1 VVTPARTVYR
11 FGPFEADTSSGEL
24 RKQGKRVR
32 LQEQPFRLL
41 TILIE
46 HAGEVV
52 SKAEIQKH
60 IWNENTFVDFDSSLR
75 VAVAKLREALGD
87 DAGNPHFIEPIP
99 KRGYRFLGQVALP
112 ANPLDRES
120 GAQPPLAAIAPAN
133 RATKSSRW
141 VLAGGLV
148 LLVAA
153 AVAAYIFV
161 LKPKKVLSERDM
173 VVLADFDNKTGDT
186 VFDDT
191 LRQGLAVQLEQSPF
205 LSLVSDD
212 RIQQII
218 QMMGRSPETRVTP
231 SIAHEICERT
241 GGAAALNGSIA
252 QIGSQYLLT
261 LKAVN
266 CLNGEFL
273 ASAEAQASDKNHVL
287 EALGKTA
294 SEIRKKL
301 GESLSTVQKLD
312 TPIEQATTPSLVA
325 FKAFTDGQKVLAQ
338 SGEAAAIPFFKHAVE
353 LDQGF
358 ALAYAYLGVMH
369 TTIGEP
375 GIGAAYTR
383 RAFGLRQRTSEPEN
397 YFISATYFKEV
408 TGNLKTAEQTCTLW
422 GHAYPRSEKPHV
434 YLAGAIFP
442 QIGRYEKAIEE
453 GKVAVLLNP
462 DSPIPYAFLMF
473 GYIGSNRF
481 DDAKAV
487 YRQAL
492 ERKLDSPFF
501 HEGLYQIA
509 FVQNDAAQ
517 MARQVAWSESSP
529 GAGDTLLMLK
539 AETAAYTGRLQQA
552 REMSQQASDSAERAG
567 ESEAAAGYIAQSAL
581 REALFGNAAEA
592 RTRAKS
598 AIKHSSGRDAQYGSA
613 LTLAF
618 AGEDAQVRS
627 IVDDLSRRFPVD
639 TIVQYNYLPTLRGI
653 LVLNQG
659 KTADSVDRLEV
670 ARPYELG
677 GTTGSSYGWN
687 ALYPAF
693 VRGQVYLKAHK
704 GDEAA
709 AEFQKI
715 LDHRGVVVNEP
726 IGALAHLGLARAY
739 VLQGDNP
746 KAKAAYQDFLTLW
759 KDADLDIPVLQKAR
773 AEYAKLQ

>member
-1 VVTPARTVYR
+1 VGTPARTVYR

-24 RKQGKRVR
+24 LKQGKRVR

-41 TILIE
+41 IILIE

-52 SKAEIQKH
+52 SKAEIQKQ
-60 IWNENTFVDFDSSLR
+60 IWDENTFVDFDSSLR

-87 DAGNPHFIEPIP
+87 DAGNPHYIESIP
-99 KRGYRFLGQVALP
+99 KCGYRFLGQVALP
-112 ANPLDRES
+112 LNPLDRES
-120 GAQPPLAAIAPAN
+120 AAQPPLVAIAPAS
-133 RATKSSRW
+133 RTTTSSRW

-153 AVAAYIFV
+153 AVAADIFV
-161 LKPKKVLSERDM
+161 LKSKRVLTERDM

-186 VFDDT
+186 VFDGT

-205 LSLVSDD
+205 LSLVPDD
-212 RIQQII
+212 RIQQIV
-218 QMMGRSPETRVTP
+218 QMMGRPAETRLTP
-231 SIAHEICERT
+231 SIAREICERT
-241 GGAAALNGSIA
+241 GSAAALNGSIA

-266 CLNGEFL
+266 CLNGESL

-301 GESLSTVQKLD
+301 GESLSTIQKLD
-312 TPIEQATTPSLVA
+312 TPIEQATTPSLEA

-338 SGEAAAIPFFKHAVE
+338 SGDAAAIPFFKHAVE
-353 LDQGF
+353 LDRDF
-358 ALAYAYLGVMH
+358 ALAYAYLGIMH

-383 RAFGLRQRTSEPEN
+383 KAFGLRQRTSEPEN

-408 TGNLKTAEQTCTLW
+408 TGNLKSAEQTCALW
-422 GHAYPRSEKPHV
+422 GYAYPRSEKPHA
-434 YLAGAIFP
+434 YLSGAIFP
-442 QIGRYEKAIEE
+442 QLGQYEKAIEE
-453 GKVAVLLNP
+453 GNAAVRLNP
-462 DSPIPYAFLMF
+462 DSPIPYAFLTF

-509 FVQNDAAQ
+509 FVQNDAAE
-517 MARQVAWSESSP
+517 MARQVAWSESNP

-539 AETAAYTGRLQQA
+539 AETAGYTGRLQQA

-581 REALFGNAAEA
+581 REALFGNAAQA
-592 RTRAKS
+592 RTRARM
-598 AIKHSSGRDAQYGSA
+598 AIKRSSGRDVQYGAA

-627 IVDDLSRRFPVD
+627 IVDDLSRRFPED
-639 TIVQYNYLPTLRGI
+639 TIVQHNYLPTLRGI
-653 LVLNQG
+653 LALNQG
-659 KTADSVDRLEV
+659 KTADAVDRLV
-670 ARPYELG
+670 AARPYELG

-693 VRGQVYLKAHK
+693 VRGQAYLRARK
-704 GDEAA
+704 GVEAA

-739 VLQGDNP
+739 ALQGE
-746 KAKAAYQDFLTLW
+746 KTKVLVAYQDLLALW
-759 KDADLDIPVLQKAR
+759 KAADPDIPIIRQAQT
-773 AEYAKLQ
+773 EYERLR

>member
-1 VVTPARTVYR
+1 VETPARTVYR
-11 FGPFEADTSSGEL
+11 FGPFEVDTSSGEL
-24 RKQGKRVR
+24 LIQGKRVR
-32 LQEQPFRLL
+32 LQEQPFQLL
-41 TILIE
+41 IILIE

-52 SKAEIQKH
+52 SKAEIQRR
-60 IWNENTFVDFDSSLR
+60 IWDGNTFVDFDSSLR
-75 VAVAKLREALGD
+75 VAVGKLREALGD
-87 DAGNPHFIEPIP
+87 DAGSPHYIESIP
-99 KRGYRFLGQVALP
+99 KRGYRFLGQVAIP
-112 ANPLDRES
+112 VKPPDRETA
-120 GAQPPLAAIAPAN
+120 AQPPLVAIAPASGT
-133 RATKSSRW
+133 TKSPRW

-153 AVAAYIFV
+153 VVAAYIFV
-161 LKPKKVLSERDM
+161 LKPKKVLTERDM
-173 VVLADFDNKTGDT
+173 VVLADFDNKTRDT

-218 QMMGRSPETRVTP
+218 QMMGRPADTRLTP
-231 SIAHEICERT
+231 SIAREICERT
-241 GGAAALNGSIA
+241 GSAAALNGSIA

-266 CLNGEFL
+266 CLSGDSL

-338 SGEAAAIPFFKHAVE
+338 TGEAAAIPFFKHAVE
-353 LDQGF
+353 LDQDF
-358 ALAYAYLGVMH
+358 ALAYAYLGITH

-383 RAFGLRQRTSEPEN
+383 KAFGLRQRTSEPEN

-434 YLAGAIFP
+434 YLSGAIFP
-442 QIGRYEKAIEE
+442 QIGLYEKAIEE
-453 GKVAVLLNP
+453 GKVAVGLNP
-462 DSPIPYAFLMF
+462 DSPVPYAFLMF
-473 GYIGSNRF
+473 GYTGSNRF

-509 FVQNDAAQ
+509 FVQNDAAE
-517 MARQVAWSESSP
+517 MARQVAWSESNP

-539 AETAAYTGRLQQA
+539 AETAAYTGHLQQA

-581 REALFGNAAEA
+581 REALFGNTAEA
-592 RTRAKS
+592 RTRTRVATKR
-598 AIKHSSGRDAQYGSA
+598 SSGRDVQYGAA

-618 AGEDAQVRS
+618 AGEDAQVRF
-627 IVDDLSRRFPVD
+627 IVDELSRRFPED
-639 TIVQYNYLPTLRGI
+639 TIVQYSYLPTLRGI
-653 LVLNQG
+653 LALNQG
-659 KTADSVDRLEV
+659 KTADAVDRLEV

-693 VRGQVYLKAHK
+693 VRGEVYLRARK
-704 GDEAA
+704 GEEAA

-715 LDHRGVVVNEP
+715 LEHRGVVVNEP
-726 IGALAHLGLARAY
+726 IGALAHLGLARAHA
-739 VLQGDNP
+739 LQGDE
-746 KAKAAYQDFLTLW
+746 ARARAEYQEFMTLW
-759 KDADLDIPVLQKAR
+759 KDSDPGIPVLKRAK
-773 AEYAKLQ
+773 AEYEKLQ

>member
-1 VVTPARTVYR
+1 VKTPARTVYR

-24 RKQGKRVR
+24 LKQGKRIR

-41 TILIE
+41 IILIE

-52 SKAEIQKH
+52 SKVEIQRQ

-87 DAGNPHFIEPIP
+87 DAGNPNYIESIP
-99 KRGYRFLGQVALP
+99 KRGYRFLRQIPLP
-112 ANPLDRES
+112 VNPPDRES
-120 GAQPPLAAIAPAN
+120 AAQLPLVAIAPAS
-133 RATKSSRW
+133 RTTKSSR
-141 VLAGGLV
+141 VILAGGL
-148 LLVAA
+148 LLLIAA
-153 AVAAYIFV
+153 AVTAYVFV
-161 LKPKKVLSERDM
+161 SRPKKLITERDM
-173 VVLADFDNKTGDT
+173 AVLGDFDNKTGDA

-212 RIQQII
+212 RIQQIV
-218 QMMGRSPETRVTP
+218 QMMGRPAQTRLTP
-231 SIAHEICERT
+231 SIAREICERT
-241 GGAAALNGSIA
+241 GSAAVLNGSIA

-266 CLNGEFL
+266 CLNGESL
-273 ASAEAQASDKNHVL
+273 ASAEAQATDKNHVL

-294 SEIRKKL
+294 SDTRKQL

-312 TPIEQATTPSLVA
+312 TPIEQATTPSLEA
-325 FKAFTDGQKVLAQ
+325 FKAFTDGQKILAQ
-338 SGEAAAIPFFKHAVE
+338 SGEAGAIPFFKHAVE

-358 ALAYAYLGVMH
+358 ALAYAYLGIMH

-383 RAFGLRQRTSEPEN
+383 KAFGLKQRTSEPEN

-408 TGNLKTAEQTCTLW
+408 TGNLKSAEQTCTLW
-422 GHAYPRSEKPHV
+422 GHAYPRSAKPHT
-434 YLAGAIFP
+434 YLSGAIFP
-442 QIGRYEKAIEE
+442 QLGQYEKAIEE
-453 GKVAVLLNP
+453 GKAAVRLDP
-462 DSPIPYAFLMF
+462 DSPIPYAFLTF

-481 DDAKAV
+481 DDAEAV

-509 FVQNDAAQ
+509 FVQNDAAE
-517 MARQVAWSESSP
+517 MARQVAWSESNP

-539 AETAAYTGRLQQA
+539 AESAAYAGLLQQA
-552 REMSQQASDSAERAG
+552 RETSRQASDSAERAG

-581 REALFGNAAEA
+581 REALFGNAAQA
-592 RTRAKS
+592 RARARV
-598 AIKHSSGRDAQYGSA
+598 AIKHSSGRDARYGAA
-613 LTLAF
+613 LALAF

-627 IVDDLSRRFPVD
+627 IVDDLSKRFPED
-639 TIVQYNYLPTLRGI
+639 TIVQSNYLPTLRGI
-653 LVLNQG
+653 LALNQG
-659 KTADSVDRLEV
+659 KTAEAVDQLEV

-677 GTTGSSYGWN
+677 GTTGSSYVWN

-693 VRGQVYLKAHK
+693 VRGQAYLKARK
-704 GDEAA
+704 GVEAA

-739 VLQGDNP
+739 ALLGE
-746 KAKAAYQDFLTLW
+746 KTKLLIAYEDFLALE
-759 KDADLDIPVLQKAR
+759 KASDPDIPVIRQAKT
-773 AEYAKLQ
+773 EYEKLL

>member
-1 VVTPARTVYR
+1 VETPTRTVYR

-24 RKQGKRVR
+24 LKQGRRIR

-41 TILIE
+41 IILIE

-52 SKAEIQKH
+52 SKAEIQKR
-60 IWNENTFVDFDSSLR
+60 IWDGSTFVDFDSSLR

-87 DAGNPHFIEPIP
+87 DAGNPHYIESIP
-99 KRGYRFLGQVALP
+99 KRGYRFLGQVAFP
-112 ANPLDRES
+112 VDPPDRES
-120 GAQPPLAAIAPAN
+120 AGPLPLAAIAPASGTT
-133 RATKSSRW
+133 RSSRW
-141 VLAGGLV
+141 ILAGGLLLFV
-148 LLVAA
+148 LA
-153 AVAAYIFV
+153 AVAACVFV
-161 LKPKKVLSERDM
+161 LKPKKVITERDI
-173 VVLADFDNKTGDT
+173 VVLADFDNKTGDA

-205 LSLVSDD
+205 LSFVSDD
-212 RIQQII
+212 RIQQIV
-218 QMMGRSPETRVTP
+218 QMMGRPAQTRLTP
-231 SIAHEICERT
+231 PIAREICERA
-241 GGAAALNGSIA
+241 GGAAVLNGSIA

-266 CLNGEFL
+266 CLNGESL

-287 EALGKTA
+287 EALGKMT

-312 TPIEQATTPSLVA
+312 TPIEQATTPSLDA

-353 LDQGF
+353 LDHDF
-358 ALAYAYLGVMH
+358 ALAYAYLGIMH

-375 GIGAAYTR
+375 SIGAAYTR
-383 RAFGLRQRTSEPEN
+383 KAFGLRQRTSEPEN

-434 YLAGAIFP
+434 YLSGAIFP
-442 QIGRYEKAIEE
+442 QIGLYEKAIEE
-453 GKVAVLLNP
+453 GRVAVGLNP
-462 DSPIPYAFLMF
+462 DSPIPYGFLMF

-501 HEGLYQIA
+501 HQGLYQIA
-509 FVQNDAAQ
+509 FVQNDAAEMEHQ
-517 MARQVAWSESSP
+517 AAWSESNP

-539 AETAAYTGRLQQA
+539 AESAAYTGRLQQA
-552 REMSQQASDSAERAG
+552 REMSQQASDSVERAG
-567 ESEAAAGYIAQSAL
+567 ENETDAGYIAQSAL

-592 RTRAKS
+592 RTRARM
-598 AIKHSSGRDAQYGSA
+598 AIKRSSGRDVQYGAA

-618 AGEDAQVRS
+618 SGEDAQVRS
-627 IVDDLSRRFPVD
+627 IVDDLSRRFPED
-639 TIVQYNYLPTLRGI
+639 TIVQYNYLPTLHGI
-653 LVLNQG
+653 LALNQG
-659 KTADSVDRLEV
+659 KTAEAVDRLEV

-693 VRGQVYLKAHK
+693 VRGQAYLRARK
-704 GDEAA
+704 GVEAA

-726 IGALAHLGLARAY
+726 IGALAYLGLARAY
-739 VLQGDNP
+739 ALQSEKTKLLIAYEDFL
-746 KAKAAYQDFLTLW
+746 ALWKAADP
-759 KDADLDIPVLQKAR
+759 DIPVIRQAK
-773 AEYAKLQ
+773 AEYEKLR

>member
-1 VVTPARTVYR
+1 VETPARTVYR

-24 RKQGKRVR
+24 LKQGKRVR

-41 TILIE
+41 IILIE
-46 HAGEVV
+46 HAGEVI
-52 SKAEIQKH
+52 SKAEIQKQ
-60 IWNENTFVDFDSSLR
+60 IWDDSTFVDFDSGLR

-87 DAGNPHFIEPIP
+87 DAGSPHYIESIP
-99 KRGYRFLGQVALP
+99 KRGYRFLGQVAIP
-112 ANPLDRES
+112 VKPPDCETA
-120 GAQPPLAAIAPAN
+120 AQPTLGAIAPASG
-133 RATKSSRW
+133 ATKSPRW

-148 LLVAA
+148 LFVAA
-153 AVAAYIFV
+153 GVAAYIFV
-161 LKPKKVLSERDM
+161 LKPKKELTERDM

-218 QMMGRSPETRVTP
+218 RMMGRPPETRLTP
-231 SIAHEICERT
+231 SIAREICERT

-266 CLNGEFL
+266 CLNGESL
-273 ASAEAQASDKNHVL
+273 TSAEAQASDKNHVL
-287 EALGKTA
+287 ETLGKTA

-301 GESLSTVQKLD
+301 GESLSTVHKLD
-312 TPIEQATTPSLVA
+312 TPIEQATTPSLEA
-325 FKAFTDGQKVLAQ
+325 FKVFTDGQKVLAQ

-358 ALAYAYLGVMH
+358 ALAYAYLGIMH

-383 RAFGLRQRTSEPEN
+383 KAFGLRQRTSEPEN

-408 TGNLKTAEQTCTLW
+408 TGNLKTAEQTCALW

-434 YLAGAIFP
+434 YLSGAIYP

-453 GKVAVLLNP
+453 GKMAVGLNP
-462 DSPIPYAFLMF
+462 YSPIPYAFLMF
-473 GYIGSNRF
+473 SYVGSNRF

-501 HEGLYQIA
+501 HQGLYQIA
-509 FVQNDAAQ
+509 FVQNDAAE
-517 MARQVAWSESSP
+517 MARQVAWSESNP

-567 ESEAAAGYIAQSAL
+567 ESEAAAGYIAQSSL
-581 REALFGNAAEA
+581 REALFGNRAEA

-598 AIKHSSGRDAQYGSA
+598 AIKHSSGRDAQYGAA
-613 LTLAF
+613 LTLGF
-618 AGEDAQVRS
+618 AGEDAQVRF
-627 IVDDLSRRFPVD
+627 IIDDLSRRFPED

-653 LVLNQG
+653 LALNHG
-659 KTADSVDRLEV
+659 KISDAVDRLEV

-693 VRGQVYLKAHK
+693 VRGQVYLTAHK
-704 GDEAA
+704 GDEAV

-715 LDHRGVVVNEP
+715 LEHRGVVVNEP
-726 IGALAHLGLARAY
+726 IGALARLGLARAH
-739 VLQGDNP
+739 VLQGDG
-746 KAKAAYQDFLTLW
+746 ARARAEYQSFMNLW
-759 KDADLDIPVLQKAR
+759 KDADPSVPILKR
-773 AEYAKLQ
+773 AKEEYEKLQ

>member
-1 VVTPARTVYR
+1 VETPARTVYR
-11 FGPFEADTSSGEL
+11 FGPFEVDTSSGEL
-24 RKQGKRVR
+24 LKQGKRVR
-32 LQEQPFRLL
+32 LQERPFQLL
-41 TILIE
+41 IILIE

-52 SKAEIQKH
+52 SKAEIQRR
-60 IWNENTFVDFDSSLR
+60 IWDGNIFVDFDSSLR
-75 VAVAKLREALGD
+75 VAVGKLREALGD
-87 DAGNPHFIEPIP
+87 DAASPQYIESIP
-99 KRGYRFLGQVALP
+99 KRGYRFLGQVAIP
-112 ANPLDRES
+112 VKSPDRETA
-120 GAQPPLAAIAPAN
+120 AQPPLVAIAPASGT
-133 RATKSSRW
+133 TKSPRW
-141 VLAGGLV
+141 VLAGGVV

-153 AVAAYIFV
+153 VVAAYIFV
-161 LKPKKVLSERDM
+161 LKPKKVLTERDM
-173 VVLADFDNKTGDT
+173 VVLADFDNKTKDS

-218 QMMGRSPETRVTP
+218 QMMGRPADSRLTP
-231 SIAHEICERT
+231 SIAREICERT
-241 GGAAALNGSIA
+241 GSAAVLNGSIA

-266 CLNGEFL
+266 CLSGDSL

-338 SGEAAAIPFFKHAVE
+338 TGEATAIPFFKHAVE
-353 LDQGF
+353 LDQDF
-358 ALAYAYLGVMH
+358 ALAYAYLGITH

-383 RAFGLRQRTSEPEN
+383 KAFGLRQRTSEAEN

-434 YLAGAIFP
+434 YLSGAIFP
-442 QIGRYEKAIEE
+442 QIGLYEKAIEE
-453 GKVAVLLNP
+453 GKVAVGLNP
-462 DSPIPYAFLMF
+462 DSPVPYAFLMF
-473 GYIGSNRF
+473 GYTGSNRF

-492 ERKLDSPFF
+492 ERRLDSPFF

-509 FVQNDAAQ
+509 FVQNDAAE
-517 MARQVAWSESSP
+517 MARQVAWSESNP
-529 GAGDTLLMLK
+529 GARDTLLMLK
-539 AETAAYTGRLQQA
+539 AETAAYTGHLQQA

-581 REALFGNAAEA
+581 REALFGNTAEA
-592 RTRAKS
+592 RTRAKV
-598 AIKHSSGRDAQYGSA
+598 ATKRSSGRDVQFGAA

-618 AGEDAQVRS
+618 AGEDAQVRF
-627 IVDDLSRRFPVD
+627 IVDELSRRFPED

-653 LVLNQG
+653 LALNQG
-659 KTADSVDRLEV
+659 KTADAVDRLEV

-687 ALYPAF
+687 ALYAAF
-693 VRGQVYLKAHK
+693 VRGEVYLRARK
-704 GDEAA
+704 GEEAA

-715 LDHRGVVVNEP
+715 LEHRGVVVNEP
-726 IGALAHLGLARAY
+726 IGALAHLGLARALA
-739 VLQGDNP
+739 LQGDE
-746 KAKAAYQDFLTLW
+746 ARARAEYQDFMTLW
-759 KDADLDIPVLQKAR
+759 KDSDPGIPVLKRAK
-773 AEYAKLQ
+773 AEYEKLQ

>member
-1 VVTPARTVYR
+1 VETPAKTVYR

-24 RKQGKRVR
+24 VKQGKRIR

-41 TILIE
+41 IILIE

-52 SKAEIQKH
+52 SKAEIQKR
-60 IWNENTFVDFDSSLR
+60 IWDGNTYVDFDSSLR
-75 VAVAKLREALGD
+75 VAVGKLREALGD
-87 DAGNPHFIEPIP
+87 DAGSPHYIESIP

-112 ANPLDRES
+112 VDPLDQES
-120 GAQPPLAAIAPAN
+120 VAQPSQVVGVPASGT
-133 RATKSSRW
+133 TKSPRW
-141 VLAGGLV
+141 ILVGGLV
-148 LLVAA
+148 LLVAV

-161 LKPKKVLSERDM
+161 LKPKKELTERDM

-218 QMMGRSPETRVTP
+218 EMMGRPPETRLTP
-231 SIAHEICERT
+231 SIAREICERT

-266 CLNGEFL
+266 CLNGESL

-312 TPIEQATTPSLVA
+312 IPIEQATTPSLEA
-325 FKAFTDGQKVLAQ
+325 FKAFTDGQRVLAQ

-358 ALAYAYLGVMH
+358 ALAYAYLGIVH

-383 RAFGLRQRTSEPEN
+383 KAFGLRQRTSEPEN

-408 TGNLKTAEQTCTLW
+408 TGNLKNAEQTCTLW
-422 GHAYPRSEKPHV
+422 GAAYPRSEKPHV
-434 YLAGAIFP
+434 YLSGAIFP
-442 QIGRYEKAIEE
+442 QIGLYEKAIEE
-453 GKVAVLLNP
+453 GKVAVRLNP
-462 DSPIPYAFLMF
+462 DSPVPYAFLMF
-473 GYIGSNRF
+473 GDIGSNRF
-481 DDAKAV
+481 EDAKAV

-492 ERKLDSPFF
+492 ERKVDSPFF
-501 HEGLYQIA
+501 HQGLYQIA
-509 FVQNDAAQ
+509 FVQNDAAE
-517 MARQVAWSESSP
+517 MVRQVAWSESNP
-529 GAGDTLLMLK
+529 GAGDALLMLK
-539 AETAAYTGRLQQA
+539 AETAAYTGRLLQA
-552 REMSQQASDSAERAG
+552 REMSQQASDSAERAE

-581 REALFGNAAEA
+581 REALFGNTAEA

-598 AIKHSSGRDAQYGSA
+598 AIKHSSGRDVQYGAA

-627 IVDDLSRRFPVD
+627 IADDLSRRFPED

-653 LVLNQG
+653 LALNQG
-659 KTADSVDRLEV
+659 KTADAVDRLEV

-693 VRGQVYLKAHK
+693 VRGQVYLRARK
-704 GDEAA
+704 GEEAA

-739 VLQGDNP
+739 ALQGE
-746 KAKAAYQDFLTLW
+746 KAKLIVAYEDFLALW
-759 KDADLDIPVLQKAR
+759 KGSDPDIPVIRQAK
-773 AEYAKLQ
+773 AEYEKLR